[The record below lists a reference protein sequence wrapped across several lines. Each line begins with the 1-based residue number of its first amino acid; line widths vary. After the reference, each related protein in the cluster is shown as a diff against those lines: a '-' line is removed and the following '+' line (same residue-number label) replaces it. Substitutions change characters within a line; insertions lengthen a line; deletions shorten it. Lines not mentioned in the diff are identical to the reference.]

1 MAGWRHPAMGDV
13 PLYHPRLFT
22 CRYVSFPSSNHRL
35 LHHHHLDDSA
45 PPTASPPLPLGTHHS
60 HCWGHPQPTPLTFF
74 YSPAPPPPSTPTM
87 STPGSPPWRPP
98 PSRPP
103 PPPPLSPPLCRRV
116 VYAKARGA
124 FTVDVPVASAG
135 TYAVTLHWAEAW
147 GGAAAVGRRVFD
159 VAIGGEPTLTGVDV
173 FATVGQRTALVR
185 TATTT
190 VGAERTV
197 SITLTSRRRG
207 GRPRRRP
214 GGRRPPGRPPPPPA
228 PAPPAAAPPA
238 AAPRR
243 PPPGGRPPAAAPPAA
258 APRRPPPRRPP
269 PRPPPPG
276 GRPPGGRPPGG
287 RPPAAA
293 PPAAAPRPPPP
304 RPPPPRPPPP
314 QPPPPSR
321 RRAGYAAAPQRRWPC
336 RRRLHPGRP
345 LPDARRWRHPHPG
358 HQHLGDGHCRHPRR
372 RRVQHAAVGRGARL
386 FLPAGAG
393 RVRGDAPL
401 CRGVPRAARVGGRLF
416 SITAEGGGAPAS
428 VAAVDVFA
436 AAGWATALTRTVEVE
451 VVGAGGLRLTLTAA
465 VQMVALQGIEVAAAA
480 TVADDTPRGM
490 TQSPEIPMPAP
501 APPAPVV
508 PAPTAPHPRRCPP
521 PRRRTTLP
529 TRSLTPS
536 RRGHCQWRRRCL
548 ALGTTGVRL
557 NVVDDGGNDSAAETV
572 VTVAGSLAR
581 GAYCYYY
588 KDVGGRCRP
597 TRRAGPRPSTRR
609 WRRGSPSPPPPPF
622 PSGPPAATPFAQRCV
637 FLYRVEADAEVA
649 FAAAYAG
656 GSVAL
661 TVGGE
666 TVLAPRRAGPRR
678 RPGRCGWRRGC
689 TPPKRPTRHAAGSA
703 AAAMTLTAGGAP
715 IPDAALEW
723 DRATVVPI
731 ITSVSPAAGGLA
743 QGTRVTIRGVG
754 FYAPAP
760 AVTFGGVP
768 ATGVARTGSTV
779 LRVLAPAADGAGTV
793 GVAVAGGG
801 AVGGA
806 AAAYTYEAGR
816 AHPIKFRQT
825 ALKAA
830 DGKDFR
836 IAGPTAIA
844 LGPDGRVYVGQY
856 KEHVQALTIDG
867 DYVVTDV
874 CTSASVGDKRS
885 VLSLS
890 FDPLAT
896 GDGLRLL
903 AATSILY
910 YAQNHKQ
917 RRSAWD
923 NGQVV
928 VLRPGVGGSCLG
940 VEAVLIDGLP
950 VSNHD
955 HAVQALEWD
964 QQGALLLAA
973 GGFTNQGAN
982 VKGIRL
988 GGVDETPLSR
998 RCCARP
1004 CTRRALT
1011 GESPMTRRSTSGR
1024 RGRRADRVGVAA
1036 GLRNAFDT
1044 VLHTN
1049 GALYGTDNGPNAGY
1063 GDVAVGCGASAK
1075 GYGQKDKLLRLTAGS
1090 YHGHPN
1096 RNRCTY
1102 HRNSDGA
1109 GGGYTPALADLGRS
1123 SMNGVLEFMGNA
1135 FGGALK
1141 HDLLIAKFSGRR
1153 GAGVT
1158 ARARLSADGKAVTSL
1173 ADLLPFS
1180 GLLLVQAAT
1189 GAVLAPQTQKNRVTV
1204 YVPDYPPPPAAAPPA
1219 VAGVAPHRGRVGGG
1233 NGVTI
1238 AGHNF
1243 GAAPTATLGGRPCGN
1258 VRDVAADGTSFRC
1271 TAPAGV
1277 AGALVRVVVT
1287 AGGRGSATTPGRGD
1301 YWYMEV

>member
-1 MAGWRHPAMGDV
+1 MH
-13 PLYHPRLFT
+13 
-22 CRYVSFPSSNHRL
+22 
-35 LHHHHLDDSA
+35 
-45 PPTASPPLPLGTHHS
+45 
-60 HCWGHPQPTPLTFF
+60 
-74 YSPAPPPPSTPTM
+74 
-87 STPGSPPWRPP
+87 
-98 PSRPP
+98 
-103 PPPPLSPPLCRRV
+103 
-116 VYAKARGA
+116 
-124 FTVDVPVASAG
+124 
-135 TYAVTLHWAEAW
+135 
-147 GGAAAVGRRVFD
+147 
-159 VAIGGEPTLTGVDV
+159 
-173 FATVGQRTALVR
+173 
-185 TATTT
+185 
-190 VGAERTV
+190 
-197 SITLTSRRRG
+197 
-207 GRPRRRP
+207 
-214 GGRRPPGRPPPPPA
+214 
-228 PAPPAAAPPA
+228 
-238 AAPRR
+238 
-243 PPPGGRPPAAAPPAA
+243 
-258 APRRPPPRRPP
+258 
-269 PRPPPPG
+269 
-276 GRPPGGRPPGG
+276 
-287 RPPAAA
+287 
-293 PPAAAPRPPPP
+293 
-304 RPPPPRPPPP
+304 
-314 QPPPPSR
+314 
-321 RRAGYAAAPQRRWPC
+321 
-336 RRRLHPGRP
+336 
-345 LPDARRWRHPHPG
+345 
-358 HQHLGDGHCRHPRR
+358 
-372 RRVQHAAVGRGARL
+372 
-386 FLPAGAG
+386 
-393 RVRGDAPL
+393 
-401 CRGVPRAARVGGRLF
+401 
-416 SITAEGGGAPAS
+416 
-428 VAAVDVFA
+428 
-436 AAGWATALTRTVEVE
+436 
-451 VVGAGGLRLTLTAA
+451 
-465 VQMVALQGIEVAAAA
+465 
-480 TVADDTPRGM
+480 
-490 TQSPEIPMPAP
+490 
-501 APPAPVV
+501 
-508 PAPTAPHPRRCPP
+508 
-521 PRRRTTLP
+521 
-529 TRSLTPS
+529 
-536 RRGHCQWRRRCL
+536 
-548 ALGTTGVRL
+548 
-557 NVVDDGGNDSAAETV
+557 AAET
-572 VTVAGSLAR
+572 T
-581 GAYCYYY
+581 Y
-588 KDVGGRCRP
+588 
-597 TRRAGPRPSTRR
+597 T
-609 WRRGSPSPPPPPF
+609 
-622 PSGPPAATPFAQRCV
+622 
-637 FLYRVEADAEVA
+637 
-649 FAAAYAG
+649 
-656 GSVAL
+656 
-661 TVGGE
+661 
-666 TVLAPRRAGPRR
+666 
-678 RPGRCGWRRGC
+678 
-689 TPPKRPTRHAAGSA
+689 HAAGST

-715 IPDAALEW
+715 IPAAALEW

-743 QGTRVTIRGVG
+743 QGTRVTIRGIG

-760 AVTFGGVP
+760 AVTFGGAP

-779 LRVLAPAADGAGTV
+779 LRVLAPAADAAGTV
-793 GVAVAGGG
+793 DVAVAGGG

-806 AAAYTYEAGR
+806 TASYTYEAGR
-816 AHPIKFRQT
+816 AHPIKFQQT

-830 DGKDFR
+830 DGSDFR

-917 RRSAWD
+917 PRSAWD

-988 GGVDETPLSR
+988 GGVDETPLSAAVLR
-998 RCCARP
+998 APVHAAGFDGRITYDQTADERA
-1004 CTRRALT
+1004 TRQT
-1011 GESPMTRRSTSGR
+1011 GGTVS
-1024 RGRRADRVGVAA
+1024 VWAA

-1063 GDVAVGCGASAK
+1063 GDVAVGCGGSAK

-1096 RNRCTY
+1096 RNRARDDPRQCTY
-1102 HRNSDGA
+1102 HRTSDGA

-1141 HDLLIAKFSGRR
+1141 HDLLVAKFSGSS

-1158 ARARLSADGKAVTSL
+1158 ARARLSADGTAVTSL

-1180 GLLLVQAAT
+1180 GLLLVQAAS
-1189 GAVLAPQTQKNRVTV
+1189 GAVLAPQPQKNRVTV
-1204 YVPDYPPPPAAAPPA
+1204 YVPDYPPPAAAAPPT

-1243 GAAPTATLGGRPCGN
+1243 GAAPSATLGGRPCGN
-1258 VRDVAADGTSFRC
+1258 VRDVADDGTSFRC

-1277 AGALVRVVVT
+1277 AGELVRVVVT

>member
-1 MAGWRHPAMGDV
+1 
-13 PLYHPRLFT
+13 
-22 CRYVSFPSSNHRL
+22 
-35 LHHHHLDDSA
+35 
-45 PPTASPPLPLGTHHS
+45 
-60 HCWGHPQPTPLTFF
+60 
-74 YSPAPPPPSTPTM
+74 
-87 STPGSPPWRPP
+87 
-98 PSRPP
+98 
-103 PPPPLSPPLCRRV
+103 
-116 VYAKARGA
+116 
-124 FTVDVPVASAG
+124 
-135 TYAVTLHWAEAW
+135 
-147 GGAAAVGRRVFD
+147 
-159 VAIGGEPTLTGVDV
+159 
-173 FATVGQRTALVR
+173 
-185 TATTT
+185 
-190 VGAERTV
+190 
-197 SITLTSRRRG
+197 
-207 GRPRRRP
+207 
-214 GGRRPPGRPPPPPA
+214 
-228 PAPPAAAPPA
+228 
-238 AAPRR
+238 
-243 PPPGGRPPAAAPPAA
+243 
-258 APRRPPPRRPP
+258 
-269 PRPPPPG
+269 
-276 GRPPGGRPPGG
+276 
-287 RPPAAA
+287 
-293 PPAAAPRPPPP
+293 
-304 RPPPPRPPPP
+304 
-314 QPPPPSR
+314 
-321 RRAGYAAAPQRRWPC
+321 
-336 RRRLHPGRP
+336 
-345 LPDARRWRHPHPG
+345 
-358 HQHLGDGHCRHPRR
+358 
-372 RRVQHAAVGRGARL
+372 
-386 FLPAGAG
+386 
-393 RVRGDAPL
+393 
-401 CRGVPRAARVGGRLF
+401 
-416 SITAEGGGAPAS
+416 
-428 VAAVDVFA
+428 
-436 AAGWATALTRTVEVE
+436 
-451 VVGAGGLRLTLTAA
+451 
-465 VQMVALQGIEVAAAA
+465 MVALQGIEVAAAA
-480 TVADDTPRGM
+480 TVADDTPREM

-508 PAPTAPHPRRCPP
+508 PAPTAPAPAAVPP
-521 PRRRTTLP
+521 PATQDHFAHAVIDPLPGAVIANGDGVASVTLSAFDSH
-529 TRSLTPS
+529 THRFHADGSAGRLVSFTWTAAATGAVLG
-536 RRGHCQWRRRCL
+536 RGVSVTVEL

-588 KDVGGRCRP
+588 KDVGGALPADAAGGPAPVHAAVAAGLSFP
-597 TRRAGPRPSTRR
+597 TAAAFPVGPAGRD
-609 WRRGSPSPPPPPF
+609 
-622 PSGPPAATPFAQRCV
+622 AFAQRCV
-637 FLYRVEADAEVA
+637 FLYKVEADAEVA

-666 TVLAPRRAGPRR
+666 TVLAASAGGSATATGTVRLAA
-678 RPGRCGWRRGC
+678 GMHAAE
-689 TPPKRPTRHAAGSA
+689 TTYTHAAGSA

-715 IPDAALEW
+715 IPNAALEW

-890 FDPLAT
+890 FDPLET

-988 GGVDETPLSR
+988 GGVDETPLSAAVLR
-998 RCCARP
+998 APVHAAGFDGRITYDQTVDERA
-1004 CTRRALT
+1004 TRQT
-1011 GESPMTRRSTSGR
+1011 GGTVS
-1024 RGRRADRVGVAA
+1024 VWAA

-1096 RNRCTY
+1096 RNRARDDPRQCTY

-1180 GLLLVQAAT
+1180 GLLLVQAAS
-1189 GAVLAPQTQKNRVTV
+1189 GAVLAPQTQKNRVTI

-1219 VAGVAPHRGRVGGG
+1219 VAGVAPHRGRIGGG